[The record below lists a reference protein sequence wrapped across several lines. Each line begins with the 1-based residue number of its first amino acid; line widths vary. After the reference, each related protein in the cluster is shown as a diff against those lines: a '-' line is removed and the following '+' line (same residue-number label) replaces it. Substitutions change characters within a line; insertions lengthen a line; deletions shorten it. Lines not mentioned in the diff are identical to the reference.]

1 MCVHV
6 PCVYWPP
13 ARFRWAG
20 RYSRA
25 AGVADVGAAV
35 PFLHLECHLFEIRR
49 SCVNVFAIF
58 LSFLNFHFTIT
69 IYTWY

>member
-1 MCVHV
+1 MSR
-6 PCVYWPP
+6 
-13 ARFRWAG
+13 AFIGRLLAFAG
-20 RYSRA
+20 R
-25 AGVADVGAAV
+25 VGTPGRLV
-35 PFLHLECHLFEIRR
+35 LLMLVQQYLSYTWNVIGMSFEIRR